1 MEQSFK
7 GSCSHE
13 SVSKDGHDSP
23 SNDRISHRDSFH
35 DRINRLSAGKN
46 HLGTRE
52 AILLVTLG
60 VLAGAISGLTL
71 WAAEKLSYAQVLLI
85 KAKHLRATP
94 TYYFISA
101 IVLAI
106 IPALI
111 IKYFCRQ
118 AAGSGLPE
126 FKSIMA
132 GEMKPSERAHLVSFR
147 IFIAKIIGLSLS
159 SGSGLSIG
167 TEGPLVHISACIA
180 HLLMSNISEFVDIVD
195 SPSLSRQIF
204 AASAAVGISSA
215 FNAPVG
221 GLLFSVEITSTFYLI
236 SNYWKSFVASMAG
249 AFACSLFLFSRQS
262 AGQYGVALE
271 MDISDT
277 PYIKWELFIFLLIGL
292 CFSYLAHW
300 YLKLNQIVHLLMKPY
315 CKKYPIVMCALVAS
329 ITAVVIYYTRA
340 HTPSGLRVFSI
351 AGDVLTSGK
360 VAEMRSF
367 KFIPPLVGVLVMAIT
382 RTFIT
387 MLGFNLPIPAGTFVP
402 VFLIGAL
409 LGRFVG
415 LLVAMNS
422 TLDVYMPGYAIVG
435 GCAFA
440 SGVTQSISV
449 AVVAIELTG
458 NYFMLLPCLIASV
471 VAAGITRKLGLSV
484 YDQAMFNKGL
494 ESLQLLLQES
504 THGFRCASDVMCTGS
519 DVVCITR
526 VCSPMRLLHI
536 LDENDDSQFPLVVD
550 QESCKLLGTLERF
563 DVFEFL
569 REIFHDRDMDELLEI
584 LLPDD
589 YLEHE
594 EKAMRVAAK
603 AGQKRLRRRILSSF
617 TVKHPHDILKDS
629 EASPQRIHPH
639 PPPPLIPHRHGPH
652 MQPCES
658 NLSSVSGSPE
668 IHSKSL
674 RRAMAPLP
682 ENGIAKSLT
691 MLERGDSVEDE
702 DDDEKENGTPRRP
715 YSCDIRSR
723 SYSVAFEDSSVASL
737 SVDEEESERCAR
749 NTGRAEE
756 TLRAD
761 AVPQQI
767 DNAVPQV
774 VDHSLNRQ
782 RSPSIVEKV
791 ATFLG
796 QLLENHDPPVQ
807 TLPSTPGHGLNQPF
821 GHRTV
826 SIEKELDSYAFKHR
840 SRSTTKDTS
849 TIEPDPSRVAAS
861 QRAFFKMRNAVK
873 LWTGD
878 SVADRGR
885 NVLDAVNFGV
895 EGDSAEAN
903 RRAAAES
910 FDDAKKT
917 EFRDILNIEID
928 LVNCT
933 LPHSALNVSSHLT
946 INAFPF
952 RFFHLHLLSKYS
964 FFPKYSDL
972 SNYKC
977 YMLTADALCSLPP
990 SHSTPSL
997 PFINALSLTLPSSSS
1012 SLQCHQIYFYG
1023 AHLRFI

>member
-7 GSCSHE
+7 ASRNLGSVE
-13 SVSKDGHDSP
+13 KGPRSP
-23 SNDRISHRDSFH
+23 SEVRNSRNDSFH
-35 DRINRLSAGKN
+35 ATINRLSAGKN
-46 HLGTRE
+46 HLGSRE

-71 WAAEKLSYAQVLLI
+71 WAAEQLSYAQVLLI
-85 KAKHLRATP
+85 NANHLVATP
-94 TYYFISA
+94 IYYFLSA
-101 IVLAI
+101 IALAI

-126 FKSIMA
+126 FKAILA
-132 GEMKPSERAHLVSFR
+132 GEMRPSERAHLVSFR
-147 IFIAKIIGLSLS
+147 IFAAKIIGLTLS

-180 HLLMSNISEFVDIVD
+180 HLLMINISEFVDILD

-277 PYIKWELFIFLLIGL
+277 PYIKWELFIFLLIGF
-292 CFSYLAHW
+292 CFAYLAHW

-315 CKKYPIVMCALVAS
+315 CKRYPIIMCALVAC

-351 AGDVLTSGK
+351 AGDVLTSGD

-367 KFIPPLVGVLVMAIT
+367 EFIPPLVGALVMAIT

-402 VFLIGAL
+402 VFLIGAI

-415 LLVAMNS
+415 LLVAMS
-422 TLDVYMPGYAIVG
+422 SSLDVYMPGYAIVG

-484 YDQAMFNKGL
+484 YDRAMFNKGL

-519 DVVCITR
+519 DIVCITR

-536 LDENDDSQFPLVVD
+536 LDENDDSQFPLVLD
-550 QESCKLLGTLERF
+550 DKSRKLLGTLERF

-569 REIFHDRDMDELLEI
+569 KAIFHERDMDELLEI
-584 LLPDD
+584 LLPED

-594 EKAMRVAAK
+594 EKAFRVATK
-603 AGQKRLRRRILSSF
+603 AGQKRLREKILLSF
-617 TVKHPHDILKDS
+617 SLKQAHDIPKDS
-629 EASPQRIHPH
+629 AATPQKIHAH
-639 PPPPLIPHRHGPH
+639 SPPPPIPHRHGSH
-652 MQPCES
+652 RQPYES
-658 NLSSVSGSPE
+658 SLSSVSASSE
-668 IHSKSL
+668 THFKSL
-674 RRAMAPLP
+674 WRVMAPLP
-682 ENGIAKSLT
+682 ENGIAESLT
-691 MLERGDSVEDE
+691 MLERADSAEDQEEVQE
-702 DDDEKENGTPRRP
+702 DKDEKENSTPRRLFP
-715 YSCDIRSR
+715 RDVRGRS
-723 SYSVAFEDSSVASL
+723 SSVLHDENLAASL
-737 SVDEEESERCAR
+737 KAEEEELERCNCR
-749 NTGRAEE
+749 TKKMEE
-756 TLRAD
+756 ALRANT
-761 AVPQQI
+761 APQQ
-767 DNAVPQV
+767 AE
-774 VDHSLNRQ
+774 NRQ

-796 QLLENHDPPVQ
+796 HLLENHD
-807 TLPSTPGHGLNQPF
+807 LPAQALPGVPGEDLGQGF
-821 GHRTV
+821 GHRTL
-826 SIEKELDSYAFKHR
+826 SIEKELDAYTYKDR

-849 TIEPDPSRVAAS
+849 THEPDPSRGAAS

-878 SVADRGR
+878 FVIEPSR
-885 NVLDAVNFGV
+885 NAYGDAIFG
-895 EGDSAEAN
+895 EADSAEVN
-903 RRAAAES
+903 RRAAAEALE
-910 FDDAKKT
+910 DPRKT

-928 LVNCT
+928 LFNCV
-933 LPHSALNVSSHLT
+933 LPPDVSNVSSRLT
-946 INAFPF
+946 VNAFPF
-952 RFFHLHLLSKYS
+952 RFASVSMSSPLK
-964 FFPKYSDL
+964 
-972 SNYKC
+972 
-977 YMLTADALCSLPP
+977 
-990 SHSTPSL
+990 
-997 PFINALSLTLPSSSS
+997 TLF
-1012 SLQCHQIYFYG
+1012 YFSIPI
-1023 AHLRFI
+1023 L

>member
-1 MEQSFK
+1 MEQSFQA
-7 GSCSHE
+7 SRNLE
-13 SVSKDGHDSP
+13 SVRKDGPASP
-23 SNDRISHRDSFH
+23 SEVRKSRNDSFH
-35 DRINRLSAGKN
+35 ATINRLSAGKN

-71 WAAEKLSYAQVLLI
+71 WAAEQLSYAQVLLI
-85 KAKHLRATP
+85 NAKHLVATP
-94 TYYFISA
+94 TYYFLSA

-126 FKSIMA
+126 FKAILA

-147 IFIAKIIGLSLS
+147 IFVAKIIGLTLS

-180 HLLMSNISEFVDIVD
+180 HLLMSNISEFVDILD

-292 CFSYLAHW
+292 CFAYLAHW

-315 CKKYPIVMCALVAS
+315 CKRYPIIMCALVAS

-351 AGDVLTSGK
+351 AGDVLTSGY

-367 KFIPPLVGVLVMAIT
+367 QLIPPLVGVLVMAIT

-422 TLDVYMPGYAIVG
+422 SLNVYMPGYAIVG

-484 YDQAMFNKGL
+484 YDRAMFNKGL

-504 THGFRCASDVMCTGS
+504 THGFRSASDVMCTGS

-536 LDENDDSQFPLVVD
+536 LDENHDSQFPLVVD
-550 QESCKLLGTLERF
+550 DKSRKLLGTLTRF

-569 REIFHDRDMDELLEI
+569 KAIFHERDMDELLEI
-584 LLPDD
+584 LLPED

-594 EKAMRVAAK
+594 EKAFRVATK
-603 AGQKRLRRRILSSF
+603 AGQKRLREKILLSF
-617 TVKHPHDILKDS
+617 SLKQPHDISKDS
-629 EASPQRIHPH
+629 AAMTQKIHAH
-639 PPPPLIPHRHGPH
+639 PPPPPIPHRHGPQ
-652 MQPCES
+652 MQPYES
-658 NLSSVSGSPE
+658 SLGSVSASPE
-668 IHSKSL
+668 THFKSL
-674 RRAMAPLP
+674 WHVMAPLP
-682 ENGIAKSLT
+682 ENGIAESLT
-691 MLERGDSVEDE
+691 MLERGDSVEDQDE
-702 DDDEKENGTPRRP
+702 DEKQNGTPRRLFRR
-715 YSCDIRSR
+715 DIRGR
-723 SYSVAFEDSSVASL
+723 SL
-737 SVDEEESERCAR
+737 SVVHDENFAASLKIDEEELERCNHR
-749 NTGRAEE
+749 TRKMEE
-756 TLRAD
+756 ALRAD
-761 AVPQQI
+761 TVPVPQQA
-767 DNAVPQV
+767 D
-774 VDHSLNRQ
+774 NRQ

-791 ATFLG
+791 STFLG
-796 QLLENHDPPVQ
+796 QLLENHDPPAQ
-807 TLPSTPGHGLNQPF
+807 ALPGIPGEGLGQPF

-826 SIEKELDSYAFKHR
+826 SIEKELDAYTYKDR

-849 TIEPDPSRVAAS
+849 TNEQDPTRGATS

-878 SVADRGR
+878 FVIEPSR
-885 NVLDAVNFGV
+885 NVYDDAIF
-895 EGDSAEAN
+895 EGEADSAETN
-903 RRAAAES
+903 RRAAAEALE
-910 FDDAKKT
+910 DPRKT

-928 LVNCT
+928 LLNCV
-933 LPHSALNVSSHLT
+933 LPPDVINVSSRLT
-946 INAFPF
+946 VNAFPF
-952 RFFHLHLLSKYS
+952 RLSSVSFSFQNVLILLD
-964 FFPKYSDL
+964 SDTL
-972 SNYKC
+972 KSMC
-977 YMLTADALCSLPP
+977 YVLTP
-990 SHSTPSL
+990 
-997 PFINALSLTLPSSSS
+997 N
-1012 SLQCHQIYFYG
+1012 
-1023 AHLRFI
+1023 R